1 MTNLNEQVQEMNNAI
16 EVACEQAPTN
26 EQSKGSLIKKVAKFI
41 KWTAVGTASLFALL
55 VVALIVDM
63 SNDTPQ
69 EKAAYTE
76 QAISGNTVES
86 YEVLGMTNAGD
97 YGLDN
102 WYSYTETK
110 LAGDYQEGNVVAVV
124 KNKEGKAVDSVKL
137 PQLGGIYVGGYE
149 GGGLR

>member
-16 EVACEQAPTN
+16 EEAIEQAPT
-26 EQSKGSLIKKVAKFI
+26 EERTRVSLVSKVVKVVKRTLICV
-41 KWTAVGTASLFALL
+41 ALL
-55 VVALIVDM
+55 VVALVVALEVDM

-69 EKAAYTE
+69 EKAQYTNE
-76 QAISGNTVES
+76 VANTVES

-102 WYSYTETK
+102 YYSYTETK
-110 LAGDYQEGNVVAVV
+110 LAGDYHEGDVIAVV
-124 KNKEGKAVDSVKL
+124 KNKEGKVVNSVKL
-137 PQLGGIYVGGYE
+137 PQRVGTSVAGYE